1 MGTILKLTALAAAS
15 LGLFAAV
22 APSEA
27 AQNTAK
33 EVYTGTIVWI
43 GGTWTGQMRTATFTL
58 SIDGYTSDKEYDELL
73 SALKEGDQAGLLKAM
88 SKNNDGNF
96 AVTGYVGRVLGI
108 VRVREEEG
116 KRRLFIVF
124 QRWLRMAEVRNGYR
138 SENYPFGV
146 IELVINPDGKGEGT
160 YIAAAQI
167 TWKTDKKT
175 GHQHL
180 NIEDFAT
187 YPARLMGVERRDQK

>member
-1 MGTILKLTALAAAS
+1 MGTILKLTVLAAA
-15 LGLFAAV
+15 LFAILVPV
-22 APSEA
+22 ASSGA
-27 AQNTAK
+27 AENAAK
-33 EVYTGTIVWI
+33 EVYTGTIAWI

-58 SIDGYTSDKEYDELL
+58 TIDGYTSDKEYDELL

-96 AVTGYVGRVLGI
+96 AVTGYVGRALGI
-108 VRVREEEG
+108 VRAKEEEG

-175 GHQHL
+175 GHQHM

-187 YPARLMGVERRDQK
+187 YPARLMGVQRRDQK

>member
-1 MGTILKLTALAAAS
+1 MGTILRLTALGAAS
-15 LGLFAAV
+15 FALFVGV
-22 APSEA
+22 APCEA
-27 AQNTAK
+27 AQHTAQ

-58 SIDGYTSDKEYDELL
+58 TIDGYTSDKEYDALL

-88 SKNNDGNF
+88 SKNNEGNF

-116 KRRLFIVF
+116 KRRLFIIF

-146 IELVINPDGKGEGT
+146 IELVVNPDGKGEGT

-167 TWKTDKKT
+167 TWRTDKKT